1 VPTALLQATMVR
13 MARAR
18 ALDDPGLRRAVVACG
33 LVLGLGGGT
42 LLLAALAA
50 GAQPLAHGFFDASP
64 AGLAAAGLAAQ
75 LLVLLGLMELLA
87 GPGLAAAGLLR
98 GQRDTRAPMLFS
110 LIGHWAVGA
119 PLGLLLCEAMG
130 LGIVGVW
137 IGLTAGMSCAALL
150 TLARLARRP
159 A

>member
-1 VPTALLQATMVR
+1 MVR

-110 LIGHWAVGA
+110 LIGHWAIGA